1 MLGLI
6 FGETNFPLEIL
17 KKVKKKHIKYLIIDL
32 TKKKNFKKDKN
43 SYAVSIGQFGKIIKI
58 FKKNKCKKVL
68 FAGKVKKPNFSKLRL
83 DFKGIYYIPRIV
95 RSSKL
100 GDAAI
105 LREIIKILKQEKI
118 ITLSS
123 LTYKPELTLKK
134 GTYSKVKPNKED
146 KLDIK
151 KAISTLGKLGKYTF
165 SQGTVVRNNKVVVI
179 EGKGGTERMLKINR
193 TKTQRN
199 KGVLVKFPKK
209 KQDLRIDLPTVGLK
223 TLVQCKAAGLK
234 GIVLKAKLHS
244 DFIEKSPFK
253 TIFNGFIFIF
263 SLSSK
268 LKSELTKS
276 PFTKT
281 I

>member
-58 FKKNKCKKVL
+58 FKKNKCRKVL

-123 LTYKPELTLKK
+123 LTYNPELTLKK
-134 GTYSKVKPNKED
+134 GTYSKIKPNKD
-146 KLDIK
+146 DNLDIK

-165 SQGTVVRNNKVVVI
+165 SQGTVVKNNKVVVI

-234 GIVLKAKLHS
+234 GIVLKAKQHVFL
-244 DFIEKSPFK
+244 EKNKCINFANK
-253 TIFNGFIFIF
+253 NKMF
-263 SLSSK
+263 
-268 LKSELTKS
+268 LTVK
-276 PFTKT
+276 
-281 I
+281 